1 MRELAIR
8 LGGSA
13 VRALLAVS
21 NWVQGYTFIP
31 MRGGR

>member
-1 MRELAIR
+1 MRALAIR
-8 LGGSA
+8 IGGTL
-13 VRALLAVS
+13 VRALLAVI